1 MVVLVCIGSISMRKV
16 SEILRQKREE
26 KELNLEAVSNETK
39 IKKEFLEAIEDG
51 QFQSLPS
58 ESYAL
63 GFVKNYAKYLG
74 INTASIVPLFRRE
87 YKSRHVPI
95 VPEFRKYQ
103 HKFNKKFFLNSRSFL
118 FLTVIFIM
126 LGYILFQYNS
136 IIFPPKIEIEK
147 PHSGQEI
154 TSNVV
159 EVEGRT
165 DPYATVLID
174 GDEAYVALSGD
185 FKKSIFVFSGDKKI
199 EIVAKNRFGKES
211 RREIN
216 IKVK

>member
-1 MVVLVCIGSISMRKV
+1 MRKV
-16 SEILRQKREE
+16 SDILKQAREE
-26 KELNLEAVSNETK
+26 KKLDLDAVSKETN
-39 IKKEFLEAIEDG
+39 IKGEFLEAIEEG
-51 QFQSLPS
+51 RFQTLPS

-63 GFVKNYAKYLG
+63 GFVKTYAKHLG
-74 INTASIVPLFRRE
+74 INPQSIVPLFRRE

-95 VPEFRKYQ
+95 VPEFRKSQ

-118 FLTVIFIM
+118 LLSMALII

-136 IIFPPKIEIEK
+136 VIFPPNISVQRPQEN
-147 PHSGQEI
+147 QEI
-154 TSNVV
+154 SGNIV
-159 EVEGRT
+159 EVEGKT

-174 GDEAYVALSGD
+174 GDEAYVDLSGE

-199 EIVAKNRFGKES
+199 EVVAKNRFGKES
-211 RREIN
+211 RRAIN